1 MHSFEDD
8 NELDHVAQKAAEAFD
23 APGMANWDKMQLL
36 LDKEMPLDKPKKRFI
51 WVLIPALLLLGIGG
65 TWWYHQM
72 EQQIEAKEFKAKSI
86 PEQRAIDQQ
95 TTIAP
100 KKSSPSEDVRV
111 NKSNQYQ
118 PTALAKIK
126 SIPSTPS
133 LLSQMGIAPG
143 PIDPHLSRE
152 YQTMSRNNQSSTTE
166 TNTSQES
173 LPSNNQS
180 AETKSIAS
188 NTNTIESIPATNIT
202 SNTNTNLAEEK
213 VSSIVIQ
220 NKSKTEKGF
229 FIGLTAGIDAS
240 TVNFNYKEDFGYNIG
255 GIIGYR
261 FNQHFSIK
269 TGGIYTQKNYKMNGA
284 DFHAPKGTWVS
295 YFKMETVTGS
305 CDMWDIPL
313 IGTYHFKY
321 NGKGN
326 YFASLGTSSYFM
338 KKENYSYLYYVNN
351 QTYNRSA
358 SYTSK
363 DQHLFA
369 LLHISGGIEKPIG
382 KHLTGI
388 FEPYAKIPM
397 TGVGFGSIEL
407 SSFGVNFSLTYKQP
421 KRK

>member
-8 NELDHVAQKAAEAFD
+8 NELDQVAKKAAEAFD

-51 WVLIPALLLLGIGG
+51 WVLIPAFVLLAIGG
-65 TWWYHQM
+65 TWWYHHT
-72 EQQIEAKEFKAKSI
+72 EQQIDAKETKNQSI
-86 PEQRAIDQQ
+86 PEPTTIDQP
-95 TTIAP
+95 TTNDQRLTIEQ
-100 KKSSPSEDVRV
+100 KKSNPSKELSNSSL
-111 NKSNQYQ
+111 NKSND
-118 PTALAKIK
+118 LATIK
-126 SIPSTPS
+126 SVQSTPS

-143 PIDPHLSRE
+143 PINQQLSRDI
-152 YQTMSRNNQSSTTE
+152 QTSATIINTNQAPLLTKNQSVE
-166 TNTSQES
+166 
-173 LPSNNQS
+173 
-180 AETKSIAS
+180 AESIAA
-188 NTNTIESIPATNIT
+188 NTNSIESNQPTTNI
-202 SNTNTNLAEEK
+202 SNPNSHLEEEK
-213 VSSIVIQ
+213 ANSIVIK
-220 NKSKTEKGF
+220 NKSNPEKGF

-240 TVNFNYKEDFGYNIG
+240 TVHFNYKEDFGYNIG

-284 DFHAPKGTWVS
+284 DFHPPKGTWVS
-295 YFKMETVTGS
+295 NFKMETVTGS

-358 SYTSK
+358 SYPST

-369 LLHISGGIEKPIG
+369 LLHISGGIEKTMG

-388 FEPYAKIPM
+388 IEPYAKIPM
-397 TGVGFGSIEL
+397 SGVGFGSIEL

>member
-1 MHSFEDD
+1 MHSFEED
-8 NELDHVAQKAAEAFD
+8 NELDHVAKRAAEAFD

-36 LDKEMPLDKPKKRFI
+36 LDKEMPLDKPKNRFV

-65 TWWYHQM
+65 YFWYSHT
-72 EQQIEAKEFKAKSI
+72 EQQQVIKESDAKQIQVEKQQSI
-86 PEQRAIDQQ
+86 NQPSISKQKNAQPAEILIK
-95 TTIAP
+95 TT
-100 KKSSPSEDVRV
+100 
-111 NKSNQYQ
+111 SNQN
-118 PTALAKIK
+118 PAKGLATIQ
-126 SIPSTPS
+126 STPSTPS
-133 LLSQMGIAPG
+133 LLSQMGVALG
-143 PIDPHLSRE
+143 PIEQVTLKGISQPSYSQNTSNERLATNS
-152 YQTMSRNNQSSTTE
+152 NNAKEE
-166 TNTSQES
+166 TNPVPELT
-173 LPSNNQS
+173 PI
-180 AETKSIAS
+180 T
-188 NTNTIESIPATNIT
+188 TNIAALPT
-202 SNTNTNLAEEK
+202 STPNLAEEK
-213 VSSIVIQ
+213 TSSILIK
-220 NKSKTEKGF
+220 NKSNSEKGF
-229 FIGLTAGIDAS
+229 FVGLTAGVDAS
-240 TVNFNYKEDFGYNIG
+240 TVHFNYKEDLGYNIG

-295 YFKMETVTGS
+295 YFKMETVTGT
-305 CDMWDIPL
+305 CDMWDVPL

-338 KKENYSYLYYVNN
+338 KKENYTYLYYVNN

-358 SYTSK
+358 SYPSN

-369 LLHISGGIEKPIG
+369 LVHISGGIEKPMG

-388 FEPYAKIPM
+388 IEPYAKIPM
-397 TGVGFGSIEL
+397 GGVGFGSIEL

>member
-1 MHSFEDD
+1 MHSFEED
-8 NELDHVAQKAAEAFD
+8 NELDHVAKRAAEAFD

-36 LDKEMPLDKPKKRFI
+36 LDKEMPLNKPKKRFL
-51 WVLIPALLLLGIGG
+51 WVLIPALLVLGIGG
-65 TWWYHQM
+65 SWWYNHVD
-72 EQQIEAKEFKAKSI
+72 QQLEVKETITKPI
-86 PEQRAIDQQ
+86 QGQTPTPIDQQ
-95 TTIAP
+95 TIIEQKTTNPTETQTIA
-100 KKSSPSEDVRV
+100 KSSQ
-111 NKSNQYQ
+111 NQSKEI
-118 PTALAKIK
+118 TALK
-126 SIPSTPS
+126 SVQTTPS
-133 LLSQMGIAPG
+133 LLSQMGIAVG
-143 PIDPHLSRE
+143 PID
-152 YQTMSRNNQSSTTE
+152 QVMTMENSQSSF
-166 TNTSQES
+166 TNNNSNEFPPSNSGSVVLENNTASNLNPEVSSTES
-173 LPSNNQS
+173 LPK
-180 AETKSIAS
+180 T
-188 NTNTIESIPATNIT
+188 
-202 SNTNTNLAEEK
+202 TNTNLAEEK
-213 VSSIVIQ
+213 SSSIIIK
-220 NKSKTEKGF
+220 NKSTSEKGF
-229 FIGLTAGIDAS
+229 FIGLTAGVDAS
-240 TVNFNYKEDFGYNIG
+240 TVHFNYKEDFGYNIG

-269 TGGIYTQKNYKMNGA
+269 TGGIYTQKNYKMNGV

-305 CDMWDIPL
+305 CDMWDVPL

-358 SYTSK
+358 SYPST

-369 LLHISGGIEKPIG
+369 LVHISGGIEKPMG

-388 FEPYAKIPM
+388 IEPYAKIPM
-397 TGVGFGSIEL
+397 SGVGFGSIEL

>member
-8 NELDHVAQKAAEAFD
+8 NELDQVAKKAAEAFD

-51 WVLIPALLLLGIGG
+51 WVLIPAFVLLAIGG
-65 TWWYHQM
+65 TWWYHHT
-72 EQQIEAKEFKAKSI
+72 EQQIDAKETKNQSI
-86 PEQRAIDQQ
+86 PEPTTIDQP
-95 TTIAP
+95 TTNDQRLTIEQ
-100 KKSSPSEDVRV
+100 KKSNPSKELSNSSL
-111 NKSNQYQ
+111 NKSND
-118 PTALAKIK
+118 LATIK
-126 SIPSTPS
+126 SVQSTPS

-143 PIDPHLSRE
+143 PINQQLSRDI
-152 YQTMSRNNQSSTTE
+152 QTSATIINTNQAPLSSKNQSVE
-166 TNTSQES
+166 
-173 LPSNNQS
+173 
-180 AETKSIAS
+180 AESIAA
-188 NTNTIESIPATNIT
+188 NTNSIESNQTTTNI
-202 SNTNTNLAEEK
+202 SNPNTHLEEEK
-213 VSSIVIQ
+213 DNSIVIK
-220 NKSKTEKGF
+220 NKSNPEKGF

-240 TVNFNYKEDFGYNIG
+240 TVHFNYKEDFGYNIG

-284 DFHAPKGTWVS
+284 DFHPPKGTWVS
-295 YFKMETVTGS
+295 NFKMETVTGS

-358 SYTSK
+358 SYPST

-369 LLHISGGIEKPIG
+369 LLHISGGIEKTMG

-388 FEPYAKIPM
+388 IEPYAKIPM
-397 TGVGFGSIEL
+397 SGVGFGSIEL

>member
-8 NELDHVAQKAAEAFD
+8 NELDHVAKKAAEAFD

-36 LDKEMPLDKPKKRFI
+36 LDKEMPLDKPKKRFL

-65 TWWYHQM
+65 TWVYQYTEHQ
-72 EQQIEAKEFKAKSI
+72 IDSKETKSKSI
-86 PEQRAIDQQ
+86 PDPTPNDQQ
-95 TTIAP
+95 TTIES
-100 KKSSPSEDVRV
+100 KKSSLSEDVRV
-111 NKSNQYQ
+111 NNSNQHQ
-118 PTALAKIK
+118 STTIAKVK
-126 SIPSTPS
+126 STPSTPS

-143 PIDPHLSRE
+143 PIDSQLSSDNQSLTTVINTNQEHLS
-152 YQTMSRNNQSSTTE
+152 SKNQSRETE
-166 TNTSQES
+166 N
-173 LPSNNQS
+173 
-180 AETKSIAS
+180 IAA
-188 NTNTIESIPATNIT
+188 NTNNIESSPTATNV
-202 SNTNTNLAEEK
+202 SNTNTNLTEEK
-213 VSSIVIQ
+213 TSSIIIN
-220 NKSKTEKGF
+220 NKNYAEKGF

-240 TVNFNYKEDFGYNIG
+240 TVHFNYKEDFGYNIG

-269 TGGIYTQKNYKMNGA
+269 TGGIYTQKKYKMNGA
-284 DFHAPKGTWVS
+284 DFHPPKGTWVS
-295 YFKMETVTGS
+295 NFKMETVTGS

-358 SYTSK
+358 SYSST

-369 LLHISGGIEKPIG
+369 LLHISGGIEKTMG

-388 FEPYAKIPM
+388 IEPYAKIPM
-397 TGVGFGSIEL
+397 SGVGFGSIEL

>member
-1 MHSFEDD
+1 MHSFEED
-8 NELDHVAQKAAEAFD
+8 NELDHVAKRAAEAFD

-36 LDKEMPLDKPKKRFI
+36 LDKEMPLEKPKKRFL

-65 TWWYHQM
+65 AWWYNHVD
-72 EQQIEAKEFKAKSI
+72 QQLEVKETTTK
-86 PEQRAIDQQ
+86 PEPSQTTLPIDQQ
-95 TTIAP
+95 ATFEQ
-100 KKSSPSEDVRV
+100 KKSTPAEALTSANSSQNQTKDLVAT
-111 NKSNQYQ
+111 KSVQ
-118 PTALAKIK
+118 T
-126 SIPSTPS
+126 SPS
-133 LLSQMGIAPG
+133 LLSQMGIPIG
-143 PIDPHLSRE
+143 PVDQVLAKENS
-152 YQTMSRNNQSSTTE
+152 QTNISPNNNELLQAASSTNTVQE
-166 TNTSQES
+166 NNTSS
-173 LPSNNQS
+173 DLN
-180 AETKSIAS
+180 TKVSS
-188 NTNTIESIPATNIT
+188 TLHQTTT
-202 SNTNTNLAEEK
+202 TNTNLTEEK
-213 VSSIVIQ
+213 SSSIVIK
-220 NKSKTEKGF
+220 NKNNTEKGF

-240 TVNFNYKEDFGYNIG
+240 TVHFNYKEDLGYNIG
-255 GIIGYR
+255 GLIGYR

-269 TGGIYTQKNYKMNGA
+269 TGGIYTQKNYKMNGV

-305 CDMWDIPL
+305 CDMWDVPL

-338 KKENYSYLYYVNN
+338 KKENYTYLYYVNN

-358 SYTSK
+358 NYPSN

-369 LLHISGGIEKPIG
+369 LLHISGGIEKPMG

-388 FEPYAKIPM
+388 IEPYAKIPM
-397 TGVGFGSIEL
+397 GGVGFGSIEL

>member
-8 NELDHVAQKAAEAFD
+8 NELDHVAKRAAEAFD

-36 LDKEMPLDKPKKRFI
+36 LDKEMPLDKPKNRFF
-51 WVLIPALLLLGIGG
+51 WVLIPALLLLGIGS
-65 TWWYHQM
+65 TWWYHHTY
-72 EQQIEAKEFKAKSI
+72 QQIDAIETKTKSI
-86 PEQRAIDQQ
+86 PQSNTINQQ
-95 TTIAP
+95 TIIEP
-100 KKSSPSEDVRV
+100 KKSSPSEDTRI
-111 NKSNQYQ
+111 NNSNQQ
-118 PTALAKIK
+118 QSTALAKIK

-143 PIDPHLSRE
+143 PIEPQLSRDI
-152 YQTMSRNNQSSTTE
+152 QTSTTVN
-166 TNTSQES
+166 NTYQDP
-173 LPSNNQS
+173 LPSNIQS
-180 AETKSIAS
+180 AETESIG
-188 NTNTIESIPATNIT
+188 TNINRIESNPTTTNA

-213 VSSIVIQ
+213 NSSIVIK
-220 NKSKTEKGF
+220 NKSNPEKGF

-240 TVNFNYKEDFGYNIG
+240 TVHFNYKEDFGYNIG

-284 DFHAPKGTWVS
+284 DFHPPKGSWVS
-295 YFKMETVTGS
+295 NFKMETVTGS

-358 SYTSK
+358 SYPST

-388 FEPYAKIPM
+388 IEPYAKIPM

>member
-8 NELDHVAQKAAEAFD
+8 NELDHVAKKAAEAFD

-36 LDKEMPLDKPKKRFI
+36 LDKEMPLDKPKHRFM

-65 TWWYHQM
+65 AWWYHHTNQQM
-72 EQQIEAKEFKAKSI
+72 DAIETKNQSI
-86 PEQRAIDQQ
+86 PQTTTSNQQTIIDQQ
-95 TTIAP
+95 TTIES
-100 KKSSPSEDVRV
+100 KKSSPSEDTRI
-111 NKSNQYQ
+111 NNSNQQ
-118 PTALAKIK
+118 QSAALAKIK

-143 PIDPHLSRE
+143 PIEPQLSRDI
-152 YQTMSRNNQSSTTE
+152 QTSATITSTNQAPLSSKNQSVVTE
-166 TNTSQES
+166 N
-173 LPSNNQS
+173 
-180 AETKSIAS
+180 IAA
-188 NTNTIESIPATNIT
+188 NTNSIESNQTTTNI
-202 SNTNTNLAEEK
+202 SNPNTHLEEEK
-213 VSSIVIQ
+213 DNSIVIK
-220 NKSKTEKGF
+220 NKSNPEKGF

-240 TVNFNYKEDFGYNIG
+240 TVHFDYKEDFGYNIG

-284 DFHAPKGTWVS
+284 DFHPPKGTWVS
-295 YFKMETVTGS
+295 NFKMETVTGS

-358 SYTSK
+358 SYPST

-369 LLHISGGIEKPIG
+369 LLHISGGIEKTMG

-388 FEPYAKIPM
+388 IEPYAKIPM
-397 TGVGFGSIEL
+397 SGVGFGSIEL

>member
-8 NELDHVAQKAAEAFD
+8 NELDQVTKRAAEAFD
-23 APGMANWDKMQLL
+23 APGMSNWEKMQLL
-36 LDKEMPLDKPKKRFI
+36 LDKEMPLDKPKRRFV

-65 TWWYHQM
+65 AWWYHHTNQQM
-72 EQQIEAKEFKAKSI
+72 DAIETKTKSI
-86 PEQRAIDQQ
+86 PQPTSIDQQ
-95 TTIAP
+95 TIIEP
-100 KKSSPSEDVRV
+100 KKSSPSEDTRI
-111 NKSNQYQ
+111 NNSTQHQ
-118 PTALAKIK
+118 STALAKIK

-133 LLSQMGIAPG
+133 LLSQMGIDPG
-143 PIDPHLSRE
+143 PIDPKLSRDI
-152 YQTMSRNNQSSTTE
+152 QTSATITNTNQAHLLSKNQSVETDSIVANTNSIESNPTA
-166 TNTSQES
+166 TNTS
-173 LPSNNQS
+173 N
-180 AETKSIAS
+180 TK
-188 NTNTIESIPATNIT
+188 
-202 SNTNTNLAEEK
+202 TNLAEEK
-213 VSSIVIQ
+213 TSSIVIK
-220 NKSKTEKGF
+220 NKSNSEKGF

-240 TVNFNYKEDFGYNIG
+240 TVHFNYKEDFGYNIG

-269 TGGIYTQKNYKMNGA
+269 TGGIYTQKNYKMNGV
-284 DFHAPKGTWVS
+284 DFHPPKGSWVS
-295 YFKMETVTGS
+295 NFKMETVTGS

-313 IGTYHFKY
+313 IGSYHFKY

-358 SYTSK
+358 SYSST

-388 FEPYAKIPM
+388 IEPYAKIPM
-397 TGVGFGSIEL
+397 SGVGFGSIEL